1 GLGNVGFHA
10 AKYFYEAGA
19 ILVGLIEYE
28 GAISNPNGLDLY
40 KVIEHRKSTGS
51 ILNFPGAENIPVSA
65 HGLELECD
73 ILIPA
78 ALESVVHGGNAA
90 NVKAKI
96 IGEAD
101 NGPLTPDADVILN
114 QRGVLVVPDMYR
126 NAGGVTVSYF
136 ERLKNHSHVRYG
148 RLEKRFSEN

>member
-1 GLGNVGFHA
+1 GLTTGIAGKKVVIQGLGNVGFHA

-78 ALESVVHGGNAA
+78 ALESVIHGGNAA
-90 NVKAKI
+90 NIK
-96 IGEAD
+96 
-101 NGPLTPDADVILN
+101 
-114 QRGVLVVPDMYR
+114 
-126 NAGGVTVSYF
+126 
-136 ERLKNHSHVRYG
+136 
-148 RLEKRFSEN
+148 